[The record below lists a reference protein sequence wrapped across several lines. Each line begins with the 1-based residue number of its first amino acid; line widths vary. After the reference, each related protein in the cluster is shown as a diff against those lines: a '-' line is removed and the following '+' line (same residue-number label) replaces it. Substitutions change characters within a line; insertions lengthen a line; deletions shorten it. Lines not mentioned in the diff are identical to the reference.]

1 VAKAHGAIKMMT
13 TWGDLSVCLGCVVR
27 VDLTRQDSTLSL
39 WTTLARRV

>member
-13 TWGDLSVCLGCVVR
+13 TWGDLGVCLGCVVR